1 MPQALIV
8 DDDERFVQALSNLVE
23 QEGFQ
28 VSTATSLQEARGYLA
43 RVIPDVA
50 LIDLM
55 LADGE
60 GIELIRELAMTAAT
74 KLIMVTGFAGVDN
87 TVEALRAGVV
97 DVLTKPLD
105 IRQLRERLALIREEF
120 ATTTEADIGRGGLSR
135 LGNLIGSSP
144 AMQTIYGLI
153 LKAAPSDATV
163 LIYGESGT
171 GKELVAEAIRAH
183 SKRSERPFV
192 ALNCAAVP
200 PNLIGSELFG
210 HERGAFT
217 DAHQQHKGCFE
228 RAEGG
233 TLFLDEIT
241 EMPLELQVQL
251 LRVLE
256 SRTVR
261 RLGGLAD
268 IPVDVRII
276 AATNRP
282 PKQAIAE
289 GKLRE
294 DLMFRLMVFPIH
306 MPPLRQRGNDVIELA
321 EHFLDQL
328 NAGEGTNKCLS
339 RSAREH
345 LTRYSWPGN
354 VRELKNALQYA
365 YILADDQLQAEHF
378 PREFAT
384 GAAADS
390 NLSFVIGTPISDF
403 ESRFVL
409 ATLDHYHGD
418 KKLAAETLGVSL
430 KTLYN
435 KLSQYQPKP

>member
-8 DDDERFVQALSNLVE
+8 DDDERFVQALSSLVE
-23 QEGFQ
+23 HEGFQ
-28 VSTATSLQEARGYLA
+28 VSAARSLQEARVYLE
-43 RVIPDVA
+43 RVMPDVA

-55 LADGE
+55 LGDGD

-105 IRQLRERLALIREEF
+105 IGQLRERLALIREEL

-144 AMQTIYGLI
+144 SMQTIYGMI

-171 GKELVAEAIRAH
+171 GKELVAEAIRSH
-183 SKRSERPFV
+183 SKRNDRPFV

-261 RLGGLAD
+261 RLGGGVD
-268 IPVDVRII
+268 IPIDVRII

-282 PKQAIAE
+282 PRQAIAE

-321 EHFLDQL
+321 EHFLAQL
-328 NAGEGTNKCLS
+328 NNGEGTDKRLS

-345 LTRYSWPGN
+345 LTRYTWPGN
-354 VRELKNALQYA
+354 VRELKNAIQYA
-365 YILADDQLQAEHF
+365 YILADDQLHAEHF
-378 PREFAT
+378 PREFGT
-384 GAAADS
+384 GATADS

-435 KLSQYQPKP
+435 KLSQYQQKT

>member
-1 MPQALIV
+1 MPQTLIV
-8 DDDERFVQALSNLVE
+8 DDDVRFVQALSSLVE
-23 QEGFQ
+23 HEGFQ
-28 VSTATSLQEARGYLA
+28 VSTASSLQEAHGYLE
-43 RVIPDVA
+43 RMVPDVA

-55 LADGE
+55 LGDGD
-60 GIELIRELAMTAAT
+60 GIDLIRELAMTGAT
-74 KLIMVTGFAGVDN
+74 KLIVVTGYAGVDN

-105 IRQLRERLALIREEF
+105 VRQLREQLGAIREELA
-120 ATTTEADIGRGGLSR
+120 ATTAADIGRSGLSR
-135 LGNLIGSSP
+135 LGKLIGSSP
-144 AMQTIYGLI
+144 SMQTIYGMI

-171 GKELVAEAIRAH
+171 GKELVAEAICSH
-183 SKRSERPFV
+183 SRRSEQPFV

-261 RLGGLAD
+261 RLGGVAD
-268 IPVDVRII
+268 IPIDVRII

-282 PKQAIAE
+282 PKQAIAD
-289 GKLRE
+289 GRLRE

-321 EHFLDQL
+321 EHFLAEL
-328 NAGEGTNKCLS
+328 NASEETDKRLS

-345 LTRYSWPGN
+345 LARYSWPGN
-354 VRELKNALQYA
+354 VRELRNAIQYA

-378 PREFAT
+378 PREFGSGT
-384 GAAADS
+384 AAADS
-390 NLSFVIGTPISDF
+390 SLSFVIGTPISDF

-435 KLSQYQPKP
+435 KLSQYQKT